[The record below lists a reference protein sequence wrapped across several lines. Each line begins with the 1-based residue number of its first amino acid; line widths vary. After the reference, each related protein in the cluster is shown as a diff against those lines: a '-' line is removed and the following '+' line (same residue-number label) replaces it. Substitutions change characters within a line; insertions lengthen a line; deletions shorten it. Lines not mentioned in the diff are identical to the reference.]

1 MGNPNNLPAS
11 IRQKLKNHADQTGE
25 SVFQRVLDRYAIE
38 RLLYRISQSE
48 FRDKFLLKGATLFTL
63 WGGGPHRA
71 TRDLDLLGFGS
82 NQIQDLVSIFKV
94 IISIPDPT
102 DGLTFDADNIKGALI
117 KEDQDYEGVR
127 IQLLAKLGNIRLP
140 IQIDI
145 GFGDAMV
152 PGPEEA
158 DFPTILDLPKPRLR
172 VYPKEV
178 VVAEKYQ
185 ALVSLGMANSRLKDF
200 YDIWHLAH
208 YSDFDGNRLSQAI
221 AATFTQRSTPLPTKP
236 PLALTPEFYDDK
248 TKIAQWKAFVK
259 RTAINESEQTLASVI
274 GLLEQFL
281 LPPTIA
287 LNSAGSYKATWTA
300 QGPWC

>member
-1 MGNPNNLPAS
+1 MVKPNNLPAS
-11 IRQKLKNHADQTGE
+11 IRQKLKNHADRTGE

-38 RLLYRISQSE
+38 RLLYRLSQSE
-48 FRDKFLLKGATLFTL
+48 FRDRFLLKGAMLFTL

-71 TRDLDLLGFGS
+71 TRDLDLLSFGS
-82 NQIQDLVSIFKV
+82 NQIQDLVNIFKV
-94 IISIPDPT
+94 ITSIPDPT
-102 DGLTFDADNIKGALI
+102 DGLTFDADKIKGTLI
-117 KEDQDYEGVR
+117 KEDQEYEGAR
-127 IQLLAKLGNIRLP
+127 LQILAKLGNIRLP

-158 DFPTILDLPKPRLR
+158 DFPTILDLPKPRVR

-200 YDIWHLAH
+200 YDIWYLAH

-259 RTAINESEQTLASVI
+259 RTGINESDLKLASVI

-281 LPPTIA
+281 LPPTMA
-287 LNSAGSYKATWTA
+287 LNSADSYEATWTA
-300 QGPWC
+300 QGPWY

>member
-1 MGNPNNLPAS
+1 MGLSSNLPAS

-38 RLLYRISQSE
+38 RLLYRISQSD
-48 FRDKFLLKGATLFTL
+48 FQDKFLLKGATLFTL

-71 TRDLDLLGFGS
+71 TRDLDLLSFGS
-82 NQIQDLVSIFKV
+82 NQIPDLVDIFKT

-102 DGLTFDADNIKGALI
+102 DGLCFDPENIKGALI
-117 KEDQDYEGVR
+117 KEDQEYEGVR

-200 YDIWHLAH
+200 YDIWHLAN
-208 YSDFDGNRLSQAI
+208 YSDFDGNHLSQAI
-221 AATFTQRSTPLPTKP
+221 AATFARRSTPLPSKLP
-236 PLALTPEFYDDK
+236 QALTPEFYDDK

-259 RTAINESEQTLASVI
+259 RAAINESDLTLASVI

-281 LPPTIA
+281 LPPTVA
-287 LNSAGSYKATWTA
+287 LNSAGSYEATWTA
-300 QGPWC
+300 QGPWY

>member
-1 MGNPNNLPAS
+1 MGNSSNLPAS
-11 IRQKLKNHADQTGE
+11 IRQKLKNHADRTGE

-48 FRDKFLLKGATLFTL
+48 FRDRFLLKGATLFTL

-71 TRDLDLLGFGS
+71 TRDLDLLSFGS
-82 NQIQDLVSIFKV
+82 NQIQDLVDIFKT
-94 IISIPDPT
+94 ITSIPDPT
-102 DGLTFDADNIKGALI
+102 DGLSFNSETIKGALI

-127 IQLLAKLGNIRLP
+127 IQLQAKLGNIRLP

-145 GFGDAMV
+145 GFGDALE

-200 YDIWHLAH
+200 YDIWHLAY
-208 YSDFDGNRLSQAI
+208 YSDFDGKRLSRAI
-221 AATFTQRSTPLPTKP
+221 AATFTRRITPLPKKL
-236 PLALTPEFYDDK
+236 PLALTSEFYDDK
-248 TKIAQWKAFVK
+248 TKITQWKAFVK
-259 RTAINESEQTLASVI
+259 RTAINESQLTLASVSD
-274 GLLEQFL
+274 LLEQFL
-281 LPPTIA
+281 LPPTVA
-287 LNSAGSYKATWTA
+287 LNSAGSYDARWKAK
-300 QGPWC
+300 GPWC

>member
-1 MGNPNNLPAS
+1 MGLSSNLPAS

-38 RLLYRISQSE
+38 RLLYRISQSD
-48 FRDKFLLKGATLFTL
+48 FQDKFLLKGATLFTL

-71 TRDLDLLGFGS
+71 TRDLDLLSFGS
-82 NQIQDLVSIFKV
+82 NQIPDLVDIFKA

-102 DGLTFDADNIKGALI
+102 DGLCFDPENIKGALI
-117 KEDQDYEGVR
+117 KEDQEYEGVR

-200 YDIWHLAH
+200 YDIWHLAN

-221 AATFTQRSTPLPTKP
+221 AATFARRSTPLPSKLP
-236 PLALTPEFYDDK
+236 QALTPEFYDDK

-259 RTAINESEQTLASVI
+259 RAAINESDLTLASVI

-281 LPPTIA
+281 LPPTVA
-287 LNSAGSYKATWTA
+287 LNSAGSYEATWTA
-300 QGPWC
+300 QGPWY